1 MAYKTILVFLE
12 PALRPAEC
20 TRMAAQL
27 AMENDAHLIGL
38 ATTGMSP
45 LLMIGSGIDPA
56 SPPVAEAFGAL
67 RSERLAMLDAFEHQA
82 AMAGVAS
89 FERRLVEEE
98 AGYALVQHGRYC
110 DLLVMGQ
117 TRAPGQAG
125 TLRKDVPE
133 YVLLNGTRPVLVVP
147 ASGASANVGRQVA
160 VAWNGS
166 REASR
171 ALTSSIALLKRA
183 NKVTVVLANPGTE
196 DVAGV
201 PGADVGLYLA
211 RHGIAVEVMTHFGDD
226 TEQALLDALG
236 ACQADLLVMGAYG
249 HARLREFLLGG
260 ATRTMLRRMPVPV
273 WMAH

>member
-1 MAYKTILVFLE
+1 MAYKTILAFLD
-12 PALRPAEC
+12 PALRPDEC
-20 TRMAAQL
+20 TRVAAQL
-27 AMENDAHLIGL
+27 AMENEAHLIGL

-45 LLMIGSGIDPA
+45 LLMVGSGIDPA
-56 SPPVAEAFGAL
+56 SPPLAEAFGAL
-67 RSERLAMLDAFEHQA
+67 RSERLAMLDAFEHQVR
-82 AMAGVAS
+82 MAGVAS
-89 FERRLVEEE
+89 FERRLIEEE
-98 AGYALVQHGRYC
+98 AGYGLVQHGRYC

-117 TRAPGQAG
+117 TRGPGQG
-125 TLRKDVPE
+125 SGLRKDVPE
-133 YVLLNGTRPVLVVP
+133 YVLLNGTRPVLLVP
-147 ASGASANVGRQVA
+147 ATGSFGNVGRHAA

-171 ALTSSIALLKRA
+171 ALTSALSLLKRA
-183 NKVTVVLANPGTE
+183 GKVSVVLANPGTE
-196 DVAGV
+196 GV

-211 RHGIAVEVMTHFGDD
+211 RHGIAVEVLTHFGDNA
-226 TEQALLDALG
+226 EQALLDALA